1 MHDFEFSNA
10 QALTTLNSTGIV
22 STNVFDMELSK
33 SGGDTILTNDQIV
46 GVLNITIPAL
56 AGQVAGDEG
65 MTIQLLSNDSADMT
79 TGDEVELGSAHA
91 SQAELQAGCV
101 KNIVVTKALTQK
113 FLGVWYKAHT
123 TTLTTGQTVDA
134 HWSIAP
140 LTKNGT
146 LQKLASR

>member
-1 MHDFEFSNA
+1 MHDIVFSDA
-10 QALTTLNSTGIV
+10 QDLTTLSSTGEV
-22 STNVFDMELSK
+22 SDYVFDMELSK
-33 SGGDTILTNDQIV
+33 DGGDTILTNDQVV

-56 AGQVAGDEG
+56 SGQVAGDEG
-65 MTIQLLSNDSADMT
+65 MYILLLSNDSADMT
-79 TGDEVELGSAHA
+79 TGDEVELGRAFA

-101 KNIVVTKALTQK
+101 KNIEVTANLTQK

-140 LTKNGT
+140 LTENDSI
-146 LQKLASR
+146 QKVPSR

>member
-1 MHDFEFSNA
+1 MHDFQFSDA
-10 QALTTLNSTGIV
+10 QALTTLNSTGVV
-22 STNVFDMELSK
+22 SDNVFDMELSK
-33 SGGDTILTNDQIV
+33 SGGDTILTNDQVV

-65 MTIQLLSNDSADMT
+65 MTIQLLSNGSADMT

-101 KNIVVTKALTQK
+101 KNIEVTKTLTQK

-140 LTKNGT
+140 LTENDSI
-146 LQKLASR
+146 QKVPSR